1 MFENEETIPIFT
13 ADDSVQEV
21 AVCAALDEAG
31 IKYLV
36 VPFED
41 HAYDGLFTRV
51 FGFSRV
57 CVFQRDAERALEV
70 IQPIVA
76 RFREPENEDTSGES

>member
-1 MFENEETIPIFT
+1 MFENEETVPIYT
-13 ADDSVQEV
+13 ADDNVQEM

-41 HAYDGLFTRV
+41 HAYDGLFTRA

-57 CVFQRDAERALEV
+57 CVLKSDAERALEV
-70 IQPIVA
+70 IRPVVG
-76 RFREPENEDTSGES
+76 RFQERENEDTSEES